1 MSDYEVLLEE
11 YFELKTK
18 YEEEYRRKKA
28 GIINKKDISKKQ
40 KRKLV
45 EGIKIKCV
53 GCKRP
58 VGTTFYDKDRTY
70 GAICGDIKSPCGL
83 NIQIR
88 KQNVLNINEMLPEFN
103 TEIANNEFNIKK
115 MKLYLLFG
123 LINEEELMQFYE
135 TEKEDYNSNSNFK
148 LQLEEALETR
158 TNITYRNEQIKELK
172 MELQQE
178 IKDLRDNMRDYL
190 VNENRE
196 GLTNASE
203 IYIENITTILKKLRN
218 NKYVETIIEK
228 ILEKQDE
235 LPKIM
240 ILNKVNT
247 NSDYEIIIEE
257 GEIIHYEK

>member
-1 MSDYEVLLEE
+1 MSDYEVLLGE

-18 YEEEYRRKKA
+18 YEEEYRSKKA
-28 GIINKKDISKKQ
+28 GIVNKKDLSKKQ

-45 EGIKIKCV
+45 ESIKMKCV

-70 GAICGDIKSPCGL
+70 GAICGDVKSPCGL
-83 NIQIR
+83 NIQIK
-88 KQNVLNINEMLPEFN
+88 KQSVLNINEMIPDFD
-103 TEIANNEFNIKK
+103 TEISNNEFNIKK

-123 LINEEELMQFYE
+123 LIDEEELIKFYE
-135 TEKEDYNSNSNFK
+135 TEKEEYNSNSDFK
-148 LQLEEALETR
+148 RQLEETLEAQ
-158 TNITYRNEQIKELK
+158 TNMTHRNEQIKELK

-178 IKDLRDNMRDYL
+178 IKDLKDNMRDYL

-203 IYIENITTILKKLRN
+203 IYVENITTILDKLRN

-228 ILEKQDE
+228 IVEKQDE
-235 LPKIM
+235 MPKIM
-240 ILNKVNT
+240 ILNKINT
-247 NSDYEIIIEE
+247 ATDYEIIVDD
-257 GEIIHYEK
+257 GEIIHFEK